1 MKEYGKLPKAY
12 LLREDFKHLVSLP
25 CPHDHKGVFQWF
37 YDNRIPFIYTTY
49 NAGKTIEYIM
59 TEESHATCFSL
70 RWL

>member
-59 TEESHATCFSL
+59 TEESHAAFFSL